1 MPRKVFD
8 DDDEFEQFDS
18 EPFESSKASPTD
30 SNAAAEHETVRTS
43 RQYANQST
51 SKTAKWVNLTPDEL
65 RQRTRARAVYF
76 LSRREY
82 SRSELRARLIVS
94 LRETPVTTEMIDEAL
109 DFMAKNRWQSDERF
123 VQQTVK
129 VKGAKFGLSRV
140 KHELNQHHLPAE
152 IVAEQLDSLA
162 QTEVSRA
169 REVWQRKFGQ
179 PPVDM
184 KERAKQ
190 VRFMASRGFSFDVI
204 KKAMSGIDDGLD
216 EDMFS
221 GTQ

>member
-1 MPRKVFD
+1 MPRRRLD

-18 EPFESSKASPTD
+18 ESFD
-30 SNAAAEHETVRTS
+30 STTPSTVDSILSERETVRS
-43 RQYANQST
+43 SSQYKNRTVA
-51 SKTAKWVNLTPDEL
+51 KTAKWLNLTPDEL

-82 SRSELRARLIVS
+82 SRSELRARLMVS
-94 LRETPVTTEMIDEAL
+94 LRETPVTPEMIDEAL

-140 KHELNQHHLPAE
+140 KHELNQHHLPAK
-152 IVAEQLDSLA
+152 IVAEQLNHLA

-169 REVWQRKFGQ
+169 KEVWQRKFGRA
-179 PPVDM
+179 PTDL

-204 KKAMSGIDDGLD
+204 KKAIARLDDGLGD
-216 EDMFS
+216 ELDS
-221 GTQ
+221 ETQW